1 MKTLKSIV
9 EAELSSSSTVVL
21 EQIVKKRVYLE
32 SESTH

>member
-9 EAELSSSSTVVL
+9 DEELSSTSPVVL
-21 EQIVKKRVYLE
+21 ELIVKKRVYLE